1 VDHTEIK
8 FAATIKGT
16 QNIKAVESNSLCGKI
31 CDMHT
36 FVKYVKYAAIAYLHK
51 TDMPILFANERN
63 NKQSQQERRTT
74 RSIERQT
81 PVST

>member
-1 VDHTEIK
+1 
-8 FAATIKGT
+8 
-16 QNIKAVESNSLCGKI
+16 
-31 CDMHT
+31 MHT

-81 PVST
+81 PVSTWETYSRHATPASLDSYKSAEEHID